1 MIPLSAAVR
10 HAPPAA
16 ALGVLLVAAGCD
28 PDRPSRSAASVA
40 GTNHAVGIA
49 ELAATEARLNTF
61 TNQFAQAQQA
71 QAEVIRRLQEQLAQV
86 ERQQAERATATSTER
101 AGQAAALKAAEERS
115 GQLATRLAELEN
127 KLQAVEAGRVLP
139 EIAVAAEE
147 GPTTRELEQQLKVV
161 ERNRELAAEA
171 SEAKAKEAPKFSA
184 GAGGLSFTSG
194 DGNFAFKVRG
204 MVQADAQVFFNDNPL
219 LEGND
224 GFYLRRVRTAFQ
236 GNLFKDFEYL
246 IIPQYGGLGQDQIQI
261 LDAAVAYKFGD
272 YEARIGKFKGPVGL
286 ELLQS
291 IAALPFNERSLVSNL
306 VPQRN
311 VGAQFSGKL
320 WDDTVSFAAGVFN
333 NSGDQRN
340 PANFD
345 YSDDKEF
352 AGRVF
357 FQPFKQAALK
367 PLQGFGFGLGGSYS
381 QVSSNAVGLP
391 RVGATVPGYSTTP
404 GNQQFFAYNPTVGPV
419 VADGVHWRLSP
430 QGTFYYGPFG
440 LMGEYALSNQDVY
453 NSTTFRSAKLSHDAW
468 QLTAEWVLTGEAA
481 SYAGINPLRP
491 FSLHGG
497 GWGAWQL
504 VGRYSKFDV
513 DDDAFPTFANPLASA
528 TGATSWSVGVNW
540 WLNRNVRV
548 LSSFT
553 HTTFEGGGAPV
564 NVADPATITAPA
576 TVTAQDENVLSTR
589 VQLSF

>member
-1 MIPLSAAVR
+1 MKPLSAHFQPLPTVAT
-10 HAPPAA
+10 
-16 ALGVLLVAAGCD
+16 LGVLWVAAGCK
-28 PDRPSRSAASVA
+28 PSAEQTALSNRLGVTEAALATELTAAS
-40 GTNHAVGIA
+40 
-49 ELAATEARLNTF
+49 ARFSAMT
-61 TNQFAQAQQA
+61 QQVAQAQQS
-71 QAEVIRRLQEQLAQV
+71 QAEVIRRLQEQLTQL
-86 ERQQAERATATSTER
+86 ESQQTERATASGAER
-101 AGQAAALKAAEERS
+101 AGQAAALRAAEERS
-115 GQLATRLAELEN
+115 QQLLTRLTEFES
-127 KLQAVEAGRVLP
+127 KLKALEAGRVLP

-147 GPTTRELEQQLKVV
+147 GPTTRELEQQIKLV
-161 ERNRELAAEA
+161 ERQRELATEA
-171 SEAKAKEAPKFSA
+171 AEAKAQEAPKFSA

-194 DGNFAFKVRG
+194 DGNFAFKLKG
-204 MVQADAQVFFNDNPL
+204 LVQADAQVFFHDNPL

-224 GFYLRRVRTAFQ
+224 GFYLRRVRTAIQ
-236 GNLFKDFEYL
+236 GTLFKDFEYVVA
-246 IIPQYGGLGQDQIQI
+246 PQYGGLGQDQIQI
-261 LDAAVAYKFGD
+261 LDASVAYKFGAF
-272 YEARIGKFKGPVGL
+272 EARIGKFKGPVGL
-286 ELLQS
+286 ELLQGVTV
-291 IAALPFNERSLVSNL
+291 LPFNERSLVSDL

-320 WDDTVSFAAGVFN
+320 WDDTVSFAAGIFN
-333 NSGDQRN
+333 NAGDQRN

-352 AGRVF
+352 AGRLF

-391 RVGATVPGYSTTP
+391 RVGATAPGYSTTP

-430 QGTFYYGPFG
+430 QGSFYYGPFG
-440 LMGEYALSNQDVY
+440 LLGEYAVSSQEVY
-453 NSTTFRSAKLSHDAW
+453 NSTTFRSAGLTHDAW

-481 SYAGINPLRP
+481 SYSGINPIRP
-491 FSLHGG
+491 FSLPGG

-504 VGRYSKFDV
+504 VGRFSKFDV

-528 TGATSWSVGVNW
+528 TGATSWSVGLNW

-564 NVADPATITAPA
+564 NVADPATVIALA